1 MANTHY
7 EIEQR
12 IKSLPEKV
20 QNVLRSK
27 ELLESMRALAKK
39 HKLYYDK
46 WEILE
51 NEVMQV
57 LLSIKSPADLPATL
71 GSLGLKPDDAQAL
84 LKDLIEHIFKPMRKL
99 LKEALD
105 DNLDSDNLEAEVD
118 PRAPQFHGTRP
129 DPKLGANLDKPFNLG
144 EIEQVDDPYLEPI
157 DI

>member
-1 MANTHY
+1 
-7 EIEQR
+7 
-12 IKSLPEKV
+12 V

-57 LLSIKSPADLPATL
+57 LLSMKSPSDLPATL
-71 GSLGLKPDDAQAL
+71 GNLGLKPEEAQAL

-105 DNLDSDNLEAEVD
+105 ETLDSNNLEAEVD
-118 PRAPQFHGTRP
+118 PRAPQFHGARP
-129 DPKLGANLDKPFNLG
+129 DPKLGIDLDKPFNLG
-144 EIEQVDDPYLEPI
+144 EIPQIDDPYLEKI
-157 DI
+157 EF